1 MNITLLVFFLHD
13 SIYGQ
18 KIRGDERRFLELSRR
33 FHEKGIKMHV
43 LEHYNLQKALY
54 GKLTYTPIITGLIPG
69 KRSKVSEILRLFKL
83 LVITIVV
90 ALKLKY
96 DIIYVHNQDFENVFF
111 AFLAK
116 IVSRKPMVIV
126 VHYISSDN
134 AGSKKHLL
142 TMPIR
147 YFKDLLWRVILRNVD
162 ALITVSRYVAMQ
174 TISRIKP
181 ESRKIYV
188 CGNGVDIHRF
198 KPLNLP
204 KVYDAAF
211 LGRIDF
217 NQKGVDILLKAWA
230 LVRSKDPN
238 TKLIIIGG
246 GTEEDYYKL
255 KLMIS
260 KLSLTDN
267 VIVTK
272 FVSDTDLLKL
282 LNESKVFVFPSRF
295 EGFGLA
301 PLEAMACG
309 LPCIV
314 TNIPVLKDL
323 HNNIVI
329 LVKPDNY
336 KVLADRILE
345 LLRDRDLIK
354 ELSIRS
360 REHAMEFRWER
371 VEYCETKVFENL
383 LKKGKESILFGDEN
397 YNV

>member
-1 MNITLLVFFLHD
+1 
-13 SIYGQ
+13 
-18 KIRGDERRFLELSRR
+18 
-33 FHEKGIKMHV
+33 
-43 LEHYNLQKALY
+43 
-54 GKLTYTPIITGLIPG
+54 
-69 KRSKVSEILRLFKL
+69 
-83 LVITIVV
+83 V

-134 AGSKKHLL
+134 ARSKKHLL
-142 TMPIR
+142 TMSISIR
-147 YFKDLLWRVILRNVD
+147 FFKDLLWRVILRNVD

-204 KVYDAAF
+204 KIYDAAF

-217 NQKGVDILLKAWA
+217 NQKGIDILLKAWT
-230 LVRSKDPN
+230 LVRLKDPN
-238 TKLIIIGG
+238 AKLIIIGG

-255 KLMIS
+255 KLMIN

-272 FVSDTDLLKL
+272 FVPDTDLLKL

-309 LPCIV
+309 LPCILS
-314 TNIPVLKDL
+314 NIPVF
-323 HNNIVI
+323 
-329 LVKPDNY
+329 
-336 KVLADRILE
+336 
-345 LLRDRDLIK
+345 K
-354 ELSIRS
+354 ELYYGSIAIFVEPNDYKALANQIVEILRKEKLREDISTRS
-360 REHAMEFRWER
+360 REYAEKFQWDN
-371 VEYCETKVFENL
+371 VAKCETTIFKFL
-383 LKKGKESILFGDEN
+383 LLTKSKYDI
-397 YNV
+397 

>member
-33 FHEKGIKMHV
+33 FHEKGIKMYV

-54 GKLTYTPIITGLIPG
+54 GKLTYTPIITGLTPG
-69 KRSKVSEILRLFKL
+69 KRSKVGEILRLFKL

-126 VHYISSDN
+126 VHYIPSDDTR
-134 AGSKKHLL
+134 SKKRLL
-142 TMPIR
+142 SMPIK
-147 YFKDLLWRVILRNVD
+147 YSKDLLWRVILRNVD
-162 ALITVSRYVAMQ
+162 ALITVSRYVAIQ

-204 KVYDAAF
+204 KIYDAAF

-217 NQKGVDILLKAWA
+217 NQKGIDILLKAWT
-230 LVRSKDPN
+230 LVRLKDPN
-238 TKLIIIGG
+238 AKLIIIGG

-255 KLMIS
+255 KLMIN

-272 FVSDTDLLKL
+272 FVPDTDLLKL

-309 LPCIV
+309 LPCILS
-314 TNIPVLKDL
+314 NIPVF
-323 HNNIVI
+323 
-329 LVKPDNY
+329 
-336 KVLADRILE
+336 
-345 LLRDRDLIK
+345 K
-354 ELSIRS
+354 ELYGSIAIFVEPNDYKALANQIVEILREEKHREDISTRS
-360 REHAMEFRWER
+360 REYAEKFRWER
-371 VEYCETKVFENL
+371 VEYCEMKVFENL
-383 LKKGKESILFGDEN
+383 LKKGKESISFRE
-397 YNV
+397 

>member
-1 MNITLLVFFLHD
+1 M
-13 SIYGQ
+13 Y
-18 KIRGDERRFLELSRR
+18 
-33 FHEKGIKMHV
+33 V
-43 LEHYNLQKALY
+43 LEHSNLQKALY

-83 LVITIVV
+83 LVVTIVV

-134 AGSKKHLL
+134 ARSKKHLSTL
-142 TMPIR
+142 PIR
-147 YFKDLLWRVILRNVD
+147 YFKDLLWKIILRNAD

-181 ESRKIYV
+181 ESRKIYM
-188 CGNGVDIHRF
+188 CGNGVDIYRF

-204 KVYDAAF
+204 KIYDATF

-238 TKLIIIGG
+238 AKLIIIGG

-255 KLMIS
+255 KLMIN

-309 LPCIV
+309 LPCILS
-314 TNIPVLKDL
+314 NIPVF
-323 HNNIVI
+323 
-329 LVKPDNY
+329 
-336 KVLADRILE
+336 
-345 LLRDRDLIK
+345 K
-354 ELSIRS
+354 ELYGSIAIFVEPNDYKALANQIVEILREEKLREDISTRS
-360 REHAMEFRWER
+360 REYAEKFQWDN
-371 VEYCETKVFENL
+371 VAKCETMIFKFL
-383 LKKGKESILFGDEN
+383 LSTKSKYSI
-397 YNV
+397 